1 LISYCLFPAFKSP
14 WINPSILWI
23 WPPRKR

>member
-23 WPPRKR
+23 WPPWKR